1 DMDKADPPIKEAA
14 ELAKEIESED
24 VSCKVKITIAEKAAF
39 SGAWEKAKGYYQE
52 ALRKAE
58 AINNEDRFRVLHE
71 SFGKSIRKLGLD
83 LAGLENLLVQ
93 AKEGYVRFGLTR
105 EAEET
110 ERWLAQIP

>member
-1 DMDKADPPIKEAA
+1 MDKADSLLKEATGLA
-14 ELAKEIESED
+14 EEIESED

-39 SGAWEKAKGYYQE
+39 SGAWEKAKGYYRQ

-71 SFGKSIRKLGLD
+71 RFGKSISKLGLD
-83 LAGLENLLVQ
+83 LPGLEDLLVQ
-93 AKEGYVRFGLTR
+93 AKEGYVRLGLTR